1 MGWGVR
7 GCDFKLDFQMEVCL
21 SNSEKINLDIQ
32 GSIFLLI
39 NFGASFIEKK
49 GTLEM
54 KVSTGFHERV

>member
-1 MGWGVR
+1 MISI
-7 GCDFKLDFQMEVCL
+7 LDFQMEVCL

-32 GSIFLLI
+32 GSILLLI